1 MSSLLATAAPWNS
14 NDSASKKRTPAMA
27 GTFRKTIKNRTNEG
41 SDESVPAND
50 AGTSADSTGI
60 VELQKYNESK
70 QSRVNEMLNR
80 ITSVA
85 AQNDGSSLVD
95 FTPIGTPYGNARKS
109 DVAGSGSASNELL
122 PKHGAVSD
130 RGGPRGALS
139 EERGGLF
146 VPNESSLGKYT
157 NYRSAHDPAQL
168 LRTAGG
174 GVAPYY
180 AKMGIGKSV
189 GTDDQQRLMEK
200 INYMIRLLEEQQME
214 KTNNVAEEFLLYT
227 LLGVFVIYI
236 VDSFSRA
243 GKYMR

>member
-1 MSSLLATAAPWNS
+1 
-14 NDSASKKRTPAMA
+14 MA
-27 GTFRKTIKNRTNEG
+27 GTFRKTIKNRSNDVSDETPLVHNSGNSTEPSSLDELQQYNEG
-41 SDESVPAND
+41 
-50 AGTSADSTGI
+50 
-60 VELQKYNESK
+60 K

-95 FTPIGTPYGNARKS
+95 FTPIGAPYGNARKPNVS
-109 DVAGSGSASNELL
+109 GKAGNDLL
-122 PKHGAVSD
+122 PRETPNV
-130 RGGPRGALS
+130 GGPRGALQ

-157 NYRSAHDPAQL
+157 NYRSAHDPTHVS
-168 LRTAGG
+168 R
-174 GVAPYY
+174 APYY
-180 AKMGIGKSV
+180 AKMGIGKGGDENS
-189 GTDDQQRLMEK
+189 RLMEK

-214 KTNNVAEEFLLYT
+214 KTNNVTEEFLLYT
-227 LLGVFVIYI
+227 LLGVFVIYV

>member
-1 MSSLLATAAPWNS
+1 
-14 NDSASKKRTPAMA
+14 MA
-27 GTFRKTIKNRTNEG
+27 GTFRKTIKNRSNDVSDETPLVHNSGNSVEPTSLDELQQYNEG
-41 SDESVPAND
+41 
-50 AGTSADSTGI
+50 
-60 VELQKYNESK
+60 K

-80 ITSVA
+80 ITSVS

-95 FTPIGTPYGNARKS
+95 FTPIGAPYGNARKPDAS
-109 DVAGSGSASNELL
+109 GKAGNDLL
-122 PKHGAVSD
+122 PKATPNI
-130 RGGPRGALS
+130 GGPRGALA

-157 NYRSAHDPAQL
+157 NYRSAHDPTQV
-168 LRTAGG
+168 LRHSAGS

-180 AKMGIGKSV
+180 AKMGIGKNVDENS
-189 GTDDQQRLMEK
+189 RLMEK

-214 KTNNVAEEFLLYT
+214 KTNNATEEFLLYT
-227 LLGVFVIYI
+227 LLGVFVIYV